1 MLVRNL
7 HFSNLRDPGKFCA
20 LIDFV
25 DTQWDGASNC
35 TFGDVPSGARRLA
48 EYDPYAICF
57 VPFESNSGCSAFNA
71 ADSVDQCLVLM
82 DRIDA
87 DAMCGLA
94 TAGRDI
100 LCCNTSVN
108 PPADTMFA
116 HARWILARIWRT
128 QAEPGVVVDE
138 RNTISKACHVL
149 MCRSKCSEE
158 DAFAALRARAM
169 DRRMPLVKLASLVLD
184 S

>member
-7 HFSNLRDPGKFCA
+7 HFSNLRDRGKFCA

-25 DTQWDGASNC
+25 DPQWEGASNC

-57 VPFESNSGCSAFNA
+57 VPFESNCAGSAFNA
-71 ADSVDQCLVLM
+71 ADGGEKSLVLM

-87 DAMCGLA
+87 DAMCDLA
-94 TAGRDI
+94 TTGRDI
-100 LCCNTSVN
+100 LCCNTSVD
-108 PPADTMFA
+108 PPADTMFSY
-116 HARWILARIWRT
+116 ARWILSRIWRA
-128 QAEPGVVVDE
+128 QSEPGVVVHE

-149 MCRSKCSEE
+149 MSRSKCSEE

-169 DRRMPLVKLASLVLD
+169 NRRMPLVKLAGLVLD